1 MFILYSKDTKCNNT
15 RLFLWGIMKRLEKP
29 ALHAVKMI
37 CAVAACALI
46 FSCATTG
53 KVQEEQF
60 AEQPSKEA
68 EVPAVK
74 EKPAVSKKKTFTKM
88 DFLESLSSCLEKNDF
103 DAALA
108 LYDTLPQEFASDY
121 DLLFLKASVY
131 FSAGRIP
138 ESKALCDELSAIDP
152 SNTDVME
159 LSAIIAK
166 KTGNSAERSRKI
178 AAIIAKDKF
187 NPGANVELAGDAFM
201 KRNYKLAKT
210 YYNRALA
217 RDSDNEDALFGLGQT
232 EYYLEND
239 DSAKKSLEKLLEKNP
254 DYAPAYLYLGKIA
267 AANNEYKIASDYAKT
282 AIEKDPTQYDYFMD
296 YGMYER
302 YLGHYDAAEEAWTQ
316 AIQIESG
323 YFLAYAYRAGLYDE
337 RNMFPQA
344 LADYKKVV
352 ELNPEYYFA
361 HESLGVL
368 ALHEKQWSTARASFE
383 ECYKKNPANVS
394 YPLMVT
400 YCYYMEGNDIEARNF
415 SNQALRV
422 MDRNTIEY
430 TMLRV
435 YHDKAGEMPLPQRIA
450 ALKNRNLRGKMYFYL
465 GLFYDMF
472 GGKEAAKEYYTKVV
486 EMNSPMFFEYRL
498 AEWSIKE
505 NGTE

>member
-1 MFILYSKDTKCNNT
+1 
-15 RLFLWGIMKRLEKP
+15 MKRLEKP

-131 FSAGRIP
+131 FSAGKIP

-267 AANNEYKIASDYAKT
+267 AANNEYK
-282 AIEKDPTQYDYFMD
+282 
-296 YGMYER
+296 
-302 YLGHYDAAEEAWTQ
+302 
-316 AIQIESG
+316 
-323 YFLAYAYRAGLYDE
+323 
-337 RNMFPQA
+337 
-344 LADYKKVV
+344 
-352 ELNPEYYFA
+352 
-361 HESLGVL
+361 
-368 ALHEKQWSTARASFE
+368 
-383 ECYKKNPANVS
+383 
-394 YPLMVT
+394 
-400 YCYYMEGNDIEARNF
+400 NF
-415 SNQALRV
+415 IV
-422 MDRNTIEY
+422 
-430 TMLRV
+430 
-435 YHDKAGEMPLPQRIA
+435 
-450 ALKNRNLRGKMYFYL
+450 
-465 GLFYDMF
+465 
-472 GGKEAAKEYYTKVV
+472 
-486 EMNSPMFFEYRL
+486 
-498 AEWSIKE
+498 
-505 NGTE
+505 